1 MCFLRRRRPI
11 YARQRDGGSHRRRA
25 AGIGLFIPLVL
36 ALCAAISWFL
46 GNLSAQ
52 IAVSDATDIVTK
64 TVNDSI
70 NSVIGRGVYGF
81 DYFVSLEKDSDGGV
95 TAITS
100 DMAHINALSTDILN
114 CVIESTDNGVIS
126 VGIPLGN
133 LTGLN
138 LLLNKGPDVKV
149 QIIMLTSSRVDF
161 RNEIVSC
168 GINQAKYQLVLEVTI
183 DIDILIPWGTESA
196 STVTE
201 VIVADTVIVGKVPDT
216 YLNLTGA

>member
-1 MCFLRRRRPI
+1 MYF
-11 YARQRDGGSHRRRA
+11 HRRRKPRYDRQSDGGRHRRRT
-25 AGIGLFIPLVL
+25 AGTGFFVFSVL

-46 GNLSAQ
+46 GNLSTQ
-52 IAVSDATDIVTK
+52 MAVSDATDIVTK
-64 TVNDSI
+64 AVNDSI
-70 NSVIGRGVYGF
+70 NAVIGRGIYGF
-81 DYFVSLEKDSDGGV
+81 DYFINLEKDSGGNV

-100 DMAHINALSTDILN
+100 DMAHINTLSTDILN
-114 CVIESTDNGVIS
+114 SVIESTDNGVIT

-138 LLLNKGPDVKV
+138 LLLNKGPDVNV

-161 RNEIVSC
+161 RNEVVSC

-183 DIDILIPWGTESA
+183 DIDILIPWGTEST

-201 VIVADTVIVGKVPDT
+201 VIVADTVIVGKVPNT
-216 YLNLTGA
+216 YLNMEN

>member
-1 MCFLRRRRPI
+1 MYFRRCRKPK
-11 YARQRDGGSHRRRA
+11 YDRQSDGGRHRRRA
-25 AGIGLFIPLVL
+25 AGAGFFIFIVL

-46 GNLSAQ
+46 GNLSTRM
-52 IAVSDATDIVTK
+52 AVSDATDIVTK
-64 TVNDSI
+64 AVNDSI
-70 NSVIGRGVYGF
+70 NAVIGRGIYGF
-81 DYFVSLEKDSDGGV
+81 DYFINLEKDANGNV

-100 DMAHINALSTDILN
+100 DMAHINTLSTDILN
-114 CVIESTDNGVIS
+114 SVIESTDNGIIT

-138 LLLNKGPDVKV
+138 LLLNKGPDVNV

-161 RNEIVSC
+161 RNEVVSC

-183 DIDILIPWGTESA
+183 DIDILIPWGTEST

-216 YLNLTGA
+216 YLNMEN